1 MEAAVLITGASGG
14 LGKHVVRAFAS
25 RRWQILAT
33 VLNEDERRQLGD
45 VHDCVTFEC
54 DVTDPN
60 AVAELARVL
69 PENLHAVVHLVGG
82 IRAGRLIEET
92 SPDDFGFMW
101 KLNALSTYLVM
112 HATLP
117 ILKRNAGA
125 FVAVAAKTV
134 LHVEPRKALY
144 GAAKAAVAHLVLA
157 AAEEGRAEGLRANVI
172 LPSIIRTDANLE
184 WARPGEEQ
192 SWVPPSDIADVIAFL
207 CSDEGRGVTGCLIP
221 MYGKL
226 PA

>member
-192 SWVPPSDIADVIAFL
+192 SWVPPSDIADVIVFL
-207 CSDEGRGVTGCLIP
+207 CSDGGRGVTGCLIP